1 MSPWEE
7 GEGSGRALGRDD
19 VACGVEEGQC
29 SSDRQ
34 KLQEQKVTEQRSRS
48 NSLPLEANFFLN
60 MIYYT
65 LKIFFKPWTG

>member
-7 GEGSGRALGRDD
+7 GEGSGRALGGDG

-29 SSDRQ
+29 SPDGQ
-34 KLQEQKVTEQRSRS
+34 KLQEQKFTEQRSRS
-48 NSLPLEANFFLN
+48 NLLLLEANFFLN

-65 LKIFFKPWTG
+65 LKFFFKPWTG